1 MSLLV
6 VAAVLDGFLKVKA
19 MGGAYS
25 LNGED
30 MYSEVEFSSCDCDAF
45 AIRRPRKFVIRANEL
60 ILVCEFCRSC
70 VPDYHRR

>member
-1 MSLLV
+1 MLV

-25 LNGED
+25 HNGED
-30 MYSEVEFSSCDCDAF
+30 VYSEVEFSYDCDAF

-60 ILVCEFCRSC
+60 ILVCEFGRSC